1 MPKIKIYTSNT
12 CSHCSAAK
20 EYLKEK
26 ELSYEER
33 NVSTDPSAKKEL
45 IEMGYMGVP
54 IIMVDDDVVEGF
66 NKNKLDEIL

>member
-20 EYLKEK
+20 AYLKER

-45 IEMGYMGVP
+45 IGMGYMGVP
-54 IIMVDDDVVEGF
+54 IIMVDDDVIEGF

>member
-45 IEMGYMGVP
+45 IGMGYMGVP
-54 IIMVDDDVVEGF
+54 IIMVDDNVIEGF
-66 NKNKLDEIL
+66 NKNKMDEIL

>member
-45 IEMGYMGVP
+45 IGMGYMGVP

>member
-1 MPKIKIYTSNT
+1 MAKIKIYTSNT

-20 EYLKEK
+20 EYLKER
-26 ELSYEER
+26 EYNYEER

-45 IEMGYMGVP
+45 MKMGYMGVP
-54 IIMVDDDVVEGF
+54 IIMVDDEVIEGF

>member
-45 IEMGYMGVP
+45 IGMGYMGVP
-54 IIMVDDDVVEGF
+54 IIMVDDDVIEGF

>member
-26 ELSYEER
+26 ELTYEER

-45 IEMGYMGVP
+45 IGMGYMGVP
-54 IIMVDDDVVEGF
+54 IIIVDDDVVEGF

>member
-45 IEMGYMGVP
+45 IGMGYMGVP
-54 IIMVDDDVVEGF
+54 IIMVDDDVIEGF
-66 NKNKLDEIL
+66 NKNKLDETL